1 MPPRVEVD
9 SHAEDGLQTP
19 VPQSA
24 SNDEAP
30 SPLFRDNSVKPPPP
44 SSSLDRRQSD
54 PHFAGKE
61 MALEEEPAKQPAA
74 HTVSRIT
81 AIIGPESA
89 YVKTTGDAPSPAA
102 TVAAPVAT
110 QQATKPIAAAKKSPY
125 ESGIKI
131 DPQQVLARAR
141 RFVSK
146 QCRKVKA
153 RRKKL
158 ANKARST
165 WGKVTHKNAV

>member
-1 MPPRVEVD
+1 
-9 SHAEDGLQTP
+9 
-19 VPQSA
+19 
-24 SNDEAP
+24 
-30 SPLFRDNSVKPPPP
+30 
-44 SSSLDRRQSD
+44 
-54 PHFAGKE
+54 
-61 MALEEEPAKQPAA
+61 MALDEEPAKQPAA
-74 HTVSRIT
+74 QAVSRIT

-89 YVKTTGDAPSPAA
+89 YYVKTTGDAPSPAA
-102 TVAAPVAT
+102 AAPAPAAN

-125 ESGIKI
+125 ESGVKI
-131 DPQQVLARAR
+131 DPQKVLAWAR

-165 WGKVTHKNAV
+165 WGSVAHKNAV